1 MGQYVIRR
9 ILTAIPTLIF
19 ISFVIFALLDLAPG
33 DPTANLPQSIP
44 QEVKERIRTTLGM
57 NDPFLVRYGKWAYQ
71 FMVVEPLNALE
82 KVTGARIGG
91 AEDRLRL
98 TSWTSRGKPVVD
110 IIVERL
116 PQTLWVVG
124 SAYLLSVLIAVPMGI
139 YAAVRQNSLFDHM
152 ASLIAVIGFSLP
164 TFFTGVL
171 LIQIFAVWLG
181 WFPTLYN
188 TTLRVNS
195 MGTLQEQLRQM
206 VLPIAVL
213 AFFQMAATSRFTRS
227 SVLENLRMDY
237 VRTARAKGLGER
249 VVVLRHVVRNS
260 LIPVVTLVAL
270 GIPAIFGGAIV
281 TEQIFAVNGIGQL
294 LITSIQSND
303 IPVTQTCLMI
313 YAVLVVVFN
322 LIADITY
329 GVLDPRIRYG
339 SGAAR

>member
-33 DPTANLPQSIP
+33 DPTSNLPQSIP
-44 QEVKERIRTTLGM
+44 QEVKERIRDALGV
-57 NDPFLVRYGKWAYQ
+57 NDPFLVRYAKWGYQ
-71 FMVVEPLNALE
+71 FMVIEPINAFE
-82 KVTGARIGG
+82 KATGIHFGDS
-91 AEDRLRL
+91 ENRLRI

-124 SAYLLSVLIAVPMGI
+124 SAYLLSILIAVPLGI
-139 YAAVRQNSLFDHM
+139 YAAYRQNSTFDQV
-152 ASLIAVIGFSLP
+152 SSVVSVVGFSLP

-195 MGTLQEQLRQM
+195 VGTFGEQLRQM
-206 VLPIAVL
+206 IMPVAVL

-227 SVLENLRMDY
+227 SVIENLRMDY
-237 VRTARAKGLGER
+237 VRTARSKGLNER
-249 VVVLRHVVRNS
+249 LVVVRHVVRNS
-260 LIPVVTLVAL
+260 MIPVVTLVAL

-281 TEQIFAVNGIGQL
+281 TEQIFAVNGVGQL

-303 IPVTQTCLMI
+303 IPTIQTCLMI
-313 YAVLVVVFN
+313 FAVLVVTFN

-329 GVLDPRIRYG
+329 GFLDPRIRY
-339 SGAAR
+339 S

>member
-1 MGQYVIRR
+1 MGQYIIRR
-9 ILTAIPTLIF
+9 ILTSIPTLIF

-33 DPTANLPQSIP
+33 DPTSNLPQSIP
-44 QEVKERIRTTLGM
+44 QEVKERIRDALGV
-57 NDPFLVRYGKWAYQ
+57 NDPFLVRYAKWGYQ
-71 FMVVEPLNALE
+71 FMVIEPINAFE
-82 KVTGARIGG
+82 KATGIQIGDS
-91 AEDRLRL
+91 ANRLRI

-124 SAYLLSVLIAVPMGI
+124 SAYLLSILIAVPLGI
-139 YAAVRQNSLFDHM
+139 YAAYRQNSMFDQV
-152 ASLIAVIGFSLP
+152 SSIVSVIGFSLP

-188 TTLRVNS
+188 TTLRVTDINS
-195 MGTLQEQLRQM
+195 FGAQLRQM
-206 VLPIAVL
+206 IMPVAVL

-227 SVLENLRMDY
+227 SVIENLRMDY
-237 VRTARAKGLGER
+237 VRTARSKGLNEHL
-249 VVVLRHVVRNS
+249 VVVRHVVRNS
-260 LIPVVTLVAL
+260 MIPVVTLVAL
-270 GIPAIFGGAIV
+270 GIPGIFGGAIV

-303 IPVTQTCLMI
+303 IPTIQTCLMI
-313 YAVLVVVFN
+313 FAVLVVAFN

-329 GVLDPRIRYG
+329 GFLDPRIRY
-339 SGAAR
+339 S

>member
-1 MGQYVIRR
+1 MGQYVVRR

-33 DPTANLPQSIP
+33 DPTANLPQSVP
-44 QEVKERIRTTLGM
+44 QEVKERIRAALGI
-57 NDPFLVRYGKWAYQ
+57 NDPFPVRYGKWAYQ
-71 FMVVEPLNALE
+71 FMVIEPINAFE
-82 KVTGARIGG
+82 RVTGTRLGG
-91 AEDRLRL
+91 SENRLRL

-124 SAYLLSVLIAVPMGI
+124 SAYLLSVLIAVPLGI
-139 YAAVRQNSLFDHM
+139 YAAVRKNSMFDHL
-152 ASLIAVIGFSLP
+152 ASLVAVIGFSLP
-164 TFFTGVL
+164 TFFTGLL

-195 MGTLQEQLRQM
+195 IGSLGEQLRQM

-213 AFFQMAATSRFTRS
+213 AFFQMAATSRFTRA

-313 YAVLVVVFN
+313 YAVLVVAFN

-329 GVLDPRIRYG
+329 GLLDPRIRYG

>member
-33 DPTANLPQSIP
+33 DPTSNLPQSIP
-44 QEVKERIRTTLGM
+44 QEVKERIREALGV
-57 NDPFLVRYGKWAYQ
+57 NDPFLVRYTKWAYQ
-71 FMVVEPLNALE
+71 FMMIEPINALE
-82 KVTGARIGG
+82 EATGIHIGDS
-91 AEDRLRL
+91 ENRLRI

-124 SAYLLSVLIAVPMGI
+124 SAYLLSLLIAVPLGV
-139 YAAVRQNSLFDHM
+139 YAAYRQNSMFDQV
-152 ASLIAVIGFSLP
+152 SSVISVIGFSLP

-171 LIQIFAVWLG
+171 LIQIFAVRLG

-188 TTLRVNS
+188 TTLRVTDAN
-195 MGTLQEQLRQM
+195 TLLEQMRQM
-206 VLPIAVL
+206 AMPVAVL
-213 AFFQMAATSRFTRS
+213 AFFQMATTSRFTRS
-227 SVLENLRMDY
+227 AVIENLRMDY
-237 VRTARAKGLGER
+237 VRTARSKGLNER
-249 VVVLRHVVRNS
+249 MVVLRHVVRNS
-260 LIPVVTLVAL
+260 MIPVVTLVAL

-303 IPVTQTCLMI
+303 IPVVQTCLMI
-313 YAVLVVVFN
+313 FAVLVVVFN
-322 LIADITY
+322 LIADISY
-329 GVLDPRIRYG
+329 GFLDPRIRY
-339 SGAAR
+339 S